1 MHPLI
6 YDNINLKKQ
15 KKILEINSTLSLG
28 ATTSISIVEYTGEPI
43 PSGTQLIIKA
53 GGPIFVTTSAVI
65 ESRATSISVTSFDLT
80 TPVMNGTKI
89 EVEDKTL
96 LDLSLKQFAYAH
108 QSLYLTAGT
117 NGNDYLSA
125 FGTSSFSVNSAT
137 TLADGNSK
145 PNRWASQF
153 SIFVAPAVCRI
164 TELVGWSSTNT
175 AVGDDATLKVWTA
188 TPNGGGTSNLTI
200 DLVHSYSLVSV
211 NNQNHLF
218 DLNAVPTTNIDLA
231 KGDII
236 FVSIQRTGTKASGK
250 SWYADLGIKIKTM

>member
-6 YDNINLKKQ
+6 YDNINLRKQ

-53 GGPIFVTTSAVI
+53 GGPIFVTTRAVI

-125 FGTSSFSVNSAT
+125 F
-137 TLADGNSK
+137 GNSK